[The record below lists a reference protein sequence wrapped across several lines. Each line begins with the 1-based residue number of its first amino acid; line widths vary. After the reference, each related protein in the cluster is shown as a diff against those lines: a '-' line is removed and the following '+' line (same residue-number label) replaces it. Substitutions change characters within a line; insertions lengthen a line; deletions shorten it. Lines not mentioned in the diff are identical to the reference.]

1 VREEILAVCCR
12 WVRLGITVGGD
23 SFRFAESKQMEA
35 DCWGLSMEEMDS
47 LELHAIKQLAERR
60 SNNTGV
66 PSSSSSPTSASSS
79 AAALKKQH
87 FQQPSP
93 SKSSGN
99 NVPPSL
105 HVKLFKEQ
113 AGGGGQIGVQT
124 QYNKV
129 NPPFTLT
136 ITFMRVTGLEENV
149 PLIVCGRIFL
159 AKRKKKKRIFV
170 GRMSAASDDQPWK
183 KHISDFCCINF
194 VILFCCSIL

>member
-1 VREEILAVCCR
+1 
-12 WVRLGITVGGD
+12 
-23 SFRFAESKQMEA
+23 MEA

-113 AGGGGQIGVQT
+113 AGGGGHIGVQT

-129 NPPFTLT
+129 NPHSL
-136 ITFMRVTGLEENV
+136 
-149 PLIVCGRIFL
+149 
-159 AKRKKKKRIFV
+159 
-170 GRMSAASDDQPWK
+170 SQS
-183 KHISDFCCINF
+183 HS
-194 VILFCCSIL
+194 

>member
-1 VREEILAVCCR
+1 
-12 WVRLGITVGGD
+12 
-23 SFRFAESKQMEA
+23 MEA

-66 PSSSSSPTSASSS
+66 PSSSSSSTSASSS
-79 AAALKKQH
+79 AALKKQH

-99 NVPPSL
+99 VPTSL

-113 AGGGGQIGVQT
+113 AGGGGHIGVQT

-129 NPPFTLT
+129 NPHL
-136 ITFMRVTGLEENV
+136 LSQSN
-149 PLIVCGRIFL
+149 
-159 AKRKKKKRIFV
+159 
-170 GRMSAASDDQPWK
+170 SW
-183 KHISDFCCINF
+183 
-194 VILFCCSIL
+194 

>member
-1 VREEILAVCCR
+1 
-12 WVRLGITVGGD
+12 
-23 SFRFAESKQMEA
+23 MEA

-66 PSSSSSPTSASSS
+66 PSSSSSSTSASSS
-79 AAALKKQH
+79 AALKKQH

-99 NVPPSL
+99 VPPSL

-113 AGGGGQIGVQT
+113 AGGGGHIGVQT

-129 NPPFTLT
+129 NPHSL
-136 ITFMRVTGLEENV
+136 
-149 PLIVCGRIFL
+149 
-159 AKRKKKKRIFV
+159 
-170 GRMSAASDDQPWK
+170 SQS
-183 KHISDFCCINF
+183 HS
-194 VILFCCSIL
+194 